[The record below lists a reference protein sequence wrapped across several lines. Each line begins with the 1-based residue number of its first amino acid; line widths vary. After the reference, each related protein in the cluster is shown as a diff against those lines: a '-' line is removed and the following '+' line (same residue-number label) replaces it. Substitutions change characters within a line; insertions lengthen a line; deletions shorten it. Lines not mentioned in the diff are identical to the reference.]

1 MKTRQWL
8 CLLGCVALCA
18 TLSACSIQ
26 TVATPVENA
35 AQVRREPVL
44 KAETPAIGELGLKDD
59 PSLYSAYD
67 PLDVECFYVTVRKGT
82 AADGTDHT
90 FREVNSYLNL
100 QGMTN
105 VQKIYADAIIQA
117 GDEIGPTPGALG
129 YDATE
134 PNGTINVRGRT
145 STGSPQKSYRLS
157 LNDNAGLWRGQRA
170 IALNKHPSDTTRLRN
185 MLYFTL
191 LKDVPGMVSL
201 RTQFVHL
208 YVKDETAEPADTAF
222 VDYGL
227 FTQVELPNNRF
238 LRNHGLSRD
247 GNLYKA
253 NMCEMYRYEDV
264 LKLATDPTYD
274 LAAFSEVLEPKV
286 NENHEKLL
294 TMLDA
299 VNDYDR
305 SIEEVIGKHFNLDN
319 LTSYIAFNMITGNVD
334 SDAQNYYLYSPVNSD
349 KWYYLCWDGDGAFS
363 YSEDQLLQSDWV
375 EGEWTRGIS
384 DYWSVVLFNRMLRVD
399 EYRQMVVDKMEQMRQ
414 IVTPAK
420 IASLVESYR
429 TVVDSYTTRMPDAVN
444 MRVER
449 SQLEKIYESLPLE
462 PEIAYGYFLESLE
475 KPMPFYLGDAA
486 INESTLQ
493 LEWENAYDFDG
504 DLVYYDVQ
512 VATDWSFAPETI
524 VYDSKHQLTADAAL
538 PLPQAGTYYWR
549 VVATNESGYTQ
560 SAFDA
565 VETSTGVHNGMRRFT
580 IKPEGTV
587 DNTL

>member
-1 MKTRQWL
+1 MKTRRWI
-8 CLLGCVALCA
+8 CLLGCVALCVS
-18 TLSACSIQ
+18 LGACSIQ
-26 TVATPVENA
+26 TVTTPLENDTQ
-35 AQVRREPVL
+35 AQRQPVL
-44 KAETPAIGELGLKDD
+44 KAETPAIGDLGLQDD
-59 PSLYSAYD
+59 PSLYSEYD
-67 PLDVECFYVTVRKGT
+67 PLEVECFYVTVRKGS
-82 AADGTDHT
+82 AADGTNHSLQ
-90 FREVNSYLNL
+90 EVNSYLNL

-105 VQKIYADAIIQA
+105 VQKIYADAIIQV
-117 GDEIGPTPGALG
+117 GDELGPLPGALG

-170 IALNKHPSDTTRLRN
+170 IALNKHPSDVTRLRN
-185 MLYFTL
+185 MLYFRL
-191 LKDVPGMVSL
+191 LQDVPGMVSL
-201 RTQFVHL
+201 RTQFVRL
-208 YVKDETAEPADTAF
+208 YVKDETADPADTAF

-247 GNLYKA
+247 SSLYKA

-264 LKLATDPTYD
+264 LKLATDPDYD

-294 TMLDA
+294 SMLDA

-305 SIEEVIGKHFNLDN
+305 SIEEVIDKHFDLDN
-319 LTSYIAFNMITGNVD
+319 LTSYLAFNMITGNVD

-363 YSEDQLLQSDWV
+363 YGEDELRQSAWA
-375 EGEWTRGIS
+375 EGEWTKGIS
-384 DYWSVVLFNRMLRVD
+384 DYWSVVLFNRMLRVE
-399 EYRQMVVDKMEQMRQ
+399 EYRQLVADKMEQLRQ
-414 IVTPAK
+414 IVTPSR
-420 IASLVESYR
+420 IAALVADYR
-429 TVVDSYTTRMPDAVN
+429 TVVDSYTTRLPDAVN

-449 SQLEKIYESLPLE
+449 SLLEQIYESLPQE

-475 KPMPFYLGDAA
+475 KPMPYYLGDVYFRDSA
-486 INESTLQ
+486 LH

-512 VATDWSFAPETI
+512 VATDWSFAPNTLIYE
-524 VYDSKHQLTADAAL
+524 SQRQLTTDAAL
-538 PLPQAGTYYWR
+538 PLPAAGTYYWR
-549 VVATNESGYTQ
+549 VIATNESGYSQT
-560 SAFDA
+560 AFDG
-565 VETSTGVHNGMRRFT
+565 VETSTGSHSGMRRFSIT
-580 IKPEGTV
+580 EKGTV
-587 DNTL
+587 NNTP